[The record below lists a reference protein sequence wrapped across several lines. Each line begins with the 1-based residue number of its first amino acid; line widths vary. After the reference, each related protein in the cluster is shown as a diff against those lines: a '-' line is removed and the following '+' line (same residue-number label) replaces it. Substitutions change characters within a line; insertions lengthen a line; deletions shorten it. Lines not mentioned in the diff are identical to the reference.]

1 MNKEIQP
8 KITLF
13 VTKPISTQRLWTS
26 AVLVVITILNTISQA
41 FSKVY
46 LILIVLKMAL
56 FLFAFLE
63 DLVPFLNVWWLGN
76 SRTAGVQVQ
85 ITCTYS
91 NICFG
96 IKYNCMKK
104 MSKTGFL
111 KNIQMQIYLLYIQ
124 IFAYL
129 MYFFRY
135 QNLIFE
141 LSNMRVYITFPTLQ

>member
-1 MNKEIQP
+1 
-8 KITLF
+8 
-13 VTKPISTQRLWTS
+13 
-26 AVLVVITILNTISQA
+26 
-41 FSKVY
+41 
-46 LILIVLKMAL
+46 MAL

-111 KNIQMQIYLLYIQ
+111 KNIQMQIYIIQ

-129 MYFFRY
+129 MYFLGIKILFL
-135 QNLIFE
+135 NLQIWEYISHFLHRNKVQWNFFFSQGSTHVLLHTTIFI
-141 LSNMRVYITFPTLQ
+141 LMYLYLFFCGRGKI